1 MHSFHHIHNLHI
13 TVAPFSRQDLFSRVT
28 WCMII
33 NFAFSNTPTWSPS
46 PSPLSSPWRPLSTW
60 QTQQDGNQNISWG
73 RNSLFSLNNRF
84 GNCFLPQQ
92 VYHHS
97 DAGRPIS
104 SETIFF
110 SFSFKSWLL
119 WWKCGL
125 VFFAQPLKITNYI
138 LPSHC
143 HCRPKIF
150 HSAAQTNCHVNFSKK
165 GSCDE
170 NLDKLLTALSGQS
183 WGHVTKTSAG
193 RRSERICSYFLLKN

>member
-1 MHSFHHIHNLHI
+1 MQCKLRIPLLQHTISISWYTQYVPRLGPSQLGRFWPLPRPAPHCGERGDSPPREKNSFPVH
-13 TVAPFSRQDLFSRVT
+13 P
-28 WCMII
+28 
-33 NFAFSNTPTWSPS
+33 WSPS
-46 PSPLSSPWRPLSTW
+46 SSSWWPLSTW

-143 HCRPKIF
+143 HCRP
-150 HSAAQTNCHVNFSKK
+150 
-165 GSCDE
+165 
-170 NLDKLLTALSGQS
+170 
-183 WGHVTKTSAG
+183 
-193 RRSERICSYFLLKN
+193 